1 MSRGSA
7 AHPSASSAPAVDL
20 AAAAVL
26 WGGLYVISAATFDA
40 IPPATL
46 TLVRLAL
53 GVAVLFSFGRLRGVS
68 SGWSEVPHR
77 VAWIAAAVAAASM
90 LLQFG
95 GTALTSGVEGSVVTM
110 ATPIFVLLFGRALD
124 GVQIA
129 ARAWIGIALATA
141 GVLLLSLRGG
151 DGALSLSDPAR
162 LLGMLMLIGAGAT
175 WALYSSLGRPL
186 VAAVGASRAIALT
199 AALALPFIVPVAVI
213 EIAIRGVDLAAA
225 TTPAAL
231 GAVAYLAI
239 AATAIGWSL
248 WYRGYA
254 AAAPRVAAAALFLQP
269 LVAAL
274 LGVGLL
280 GETAD
285 AGLLAG
291 AALLL
296 GGVALIVRG
305 ASHHAAALHQVA
317 QPRVAQPRAAR
328 R

>member
-1 MSRGSA
+1 MTLGSA
-7 AHPSASSAPAVDL
+7 KQTPARSAPALDL
-20 AAAAVL
+20 SAAAVL
-26 WGGLYVISAATFDA
+26 WGGLYVISAATFEA

-53 GVAVLFSFGRLRGVS
+53 GVAVLLAFGRLRGVS
-68 SGWSEVPHR
+68 IGWSEVPHR
-77 VAWIAAAVAAASM
+77 AAWIAALVAATSM

-110 ATPIFVLLFGRALD
+110 ATPIFVLLFGRILD
-124 GVQIA
+124 GVAIPR
-129 ARAWIGIALATA
+129 RAWGGIALAVA
-141 GVLLLSLRGG
+141 GVLLLSLRGSG
-151 DGALSLSDPAR
+151 GSLNVSDPSR
-162 LLGMLMLIGAGAT
+162 LLGMLALIGAGAA

-186 VAAVGASRAIALT
+186 VAAIGASRAIGLT
-199 AALALPFIVPVAVI
+199 AALALVFITPVAAVELLLLGGI
-213 EIAIRGVDLAAA
+213 DLAAA

-285 AGLLAG
+285 PALFAG
-291 AALLL
+291 AVLLL
-296 GGVALIVRG
+296 GGVALISRG
-305 ASHHAAALHQVA
+305 EAT
-317 QPRVAQPRAAR
+317 R
-328 R
+328 

>member
-1 MSRGSA
+1 MTLGSA
-7 AHPSASSAPAVDL
+7 QQTSSRSAPLLDLSL
-20 AAAAVL
+20 AAAL
-26 WGGLYVISAATFDA
+26 WGGLYVISAATFHA

-46 TLVRLAL
+46 TLVRLGL
-53 GVAVLFSFGRLRGVS
+53 GVGVLLTFGRLRGVS

-77 VAWIAAAVAAASM
+77 AAWIAAAVAAASM

-110 ATPIFVLLFGRALD
+110 ATPIFVLLFGRLLE
-124 GVQIA
+124 GVAIPP
-129 ARAWIGIALATA
+129 RAWGGIALAVA
-141 GVLLLSLRGG
+141 GVLLLSLRGSG
-151 DGALSLSDPAR
+151 DGLNVSDPSR
-162 LLGMLMLIGAGAT
+162 LLGMVALIGAGAT

-186 VAAVGASRAIALT
+186 VAAIGASRAIGLT
-199 AALALPFIVPVAVI
+199 AALALIFITPVAVLELLI
-213 EIAIRGVDLAAA
+213 GGIDLAAA

-239 AATAIGWSL
+239 AATAIGWSV

-254 AAAPRVAAAALFLQP
+254 AAAPRVAAGALFLQP

-280 GETAD
+280 GEVVDTT
-285 AGLLAG
+285 LFAG

-296 GGVALIVRG
+296 GGVALISRG
-305 ASHHAAALHQVA
+305 ET
-317 QPRVAQPRAAR
+317 AR
-328 R
+328 

>member
-1 MSRGSA
+1 MTLGSA
-7 AHPSASSAPAVDL
+7 KQTPARSAPALDL
-20 AAAAVL
+20 SAAAAL
-26 WGGLYVISAATFDA
+26 WGGLYVISAATFEA

-46 TLVRLAL
+46 TLVRLGL
-53 GVAVLFSFGRLRGVS
+53 GVAVLLAFGRLRGVS
-68 SGWSEVPHR
+68 IGWSDVPHR
-77 VAWIAAAVAAASM
+77 AAWIAAFVAATSM

-110 ATPIFVLLFGRALD
+110 ATPIFVPR
-124 GVQIA
+124 
-129 ARAWIGIALATA
+129 RAWGGIALAVA
-141 GVLLLSLRGG
+141 GVLLLSLRGSG
-151 DGALSLSDPAR
+151 GSLNVSDPSR
-162 LLGMLMLIGAGAT
+162 LLGMLALIGAGAT

-186 VAAVGASRAIALT
+186 VAAIGASRAIGLT
-199 AALALPFIVPVAVI
+199 AALALVFITPVAAVELLLGGI
-213 EIAIRGVDLAAA
+213 DLAAA

-280 GETAD
+280 GEAAD
-285 AGLLAG
+285 PALFAG
-291 AALLL
+291 AVLLL
-296 GGVALIVRG
+296 GGVALISRG
-305 ASHHAAALHQVA
+305 E
-317 QPRVAQPRAAR
+317 AAR
-328 R
+328 

>member
-1 MSRGSA
+1 MTLGSA
-7 AHPSASSAPAVDL
+7 KQTPARSAPALDL
-20 AAAAVL
+20 SAAAAL
-26 WGGLYVISAATFDA
+26 WGGLYVISAATFEV

-53 GVAVLFSFGRLRGVS
+53 GVAVLLAFGRLRGVS
-68 SGWSEVPHR
+68 VGWSEVPHR
-77 VAWIAAAVAAASM
+77 AAWIAALVAATSM

-110 ATPIFVLLFGRALD
+110 ATPIFVLLFGRLID
-124 GVQIA
+124 GVAIPR
-129 ARAWIGIALATA
+129 RAWGGIALAVA
-141 GVLLLSLRGG
+141 GVLLLSLRGSG
-151 DGALSLSDPAR
+151 GSLNVSDPSR
-162 LLGMLMLIGAGAT
+162 LLGMLALIGAGAT

-186 VAAVGASRAIALT
+186 VAAIGASRAIGLT
-199 AALALPFIVPVAVI
+199 AALALVFITPVAAVELLLGGI
-213 EIAIRGVDLAAA
+213 DLDAA

-254 AAAPRVAAAALFLQP
+254 TAAPRVAAAALFLQP

-280 GETAD
+280 GEAAD
-285 AGLLAG
+285 PALFAG

-296 GGVALIVRG
+296 GGVALISRG
-305 ASHHAAALHQVA
+305 EAT
-317 QPRVAQPRAAR
+317 R
-328 R
+328 